1 MLKNYFKVAFRN
13 LIKNKAH
20 SSINIAGLSVGMAVA
35 MMIGLWIWDEWT
47 FDRYNQ
53 DYDHIA
59 QVMQN
64 QKNNGEVFTYG
75 GEPFPLADVLRSKY
89 GSDFKN
95 VVMGFGPRDLT
106 LTIGDKIFTQSGGY
120 FEPAAPELLDLKML
134 RGSRD
139 GLKAPNTILLS
150 ESVAKAYFGDSD
162 PVNQTIRISKDHNVK
177 VTGVYKDLPSN
188 SSLSALGVIATW
200 QILYDAWGLKTR
212 QNPWRMNAFQVYVQL
227 ADHTDLKTVSEK
239 IRDAKK
245 PYMQQSDA
253 MNNSQ
258 LFLHPMRQW
267 HLYSDFK
274 NGVNAGGRIKYV
286 RLYGII
292 GIFVLLLACINFMN
306 LSTARSER
314 RAREVGIR
322 KAIGSLRRQLIY
334 QFFSESLLV
343 TALAFI
349 GALVLVQLMLPFF
362 NAIADKKM
370 TIPWGNPVFW
380 LLGIGFSL
388 ITGLIAGSYPAL
400 YLSSFQ
406 PVKVLKG
413 TFRVGPLAA
422 IPRKILI
429 VLQFTVST
437 VLIIGTIV
445 VFRQIQY
452 AQDRPIGYDR
462 NGLVN
467 VRVNS
472 DVIHDHF
479 DAIRTELLSTG
490 TITAM
495 TESESGTTEYGTGS
509 SGFEWKGKDPGL
521 ATDFPTTAVSY
532 DYGKTISWQLT
543 QGRDFSRDFA
553 TDSAAFIVNEAAVKY
568 MGLKNP
574 IGETVKWFGRNY
586 KIVGVVKD
594 MIVESPYEPVRPFFF
609 YVYDYSHNS
618 VILKIAPTTGAHEA
632 LARIESLFKKF
643 NPSQPF
649 IYRFADAEYAKKF
662 GDEQRIGKL
671 ATFFAALAIFISCLG
686 LFGMA
691 SFIAEQRTK
700 EIGVRK
706 VLGASTVNL
715 WRLLS
720 KEFVVLVTISLLIAT
735 PIAWYCMH
743 NWLQNYRYRTAIDW
757 WIFVVT
763 GMGAV
768 VITLLTV
775 SYQAIRAALA
785 NPVKS
790 LRSE

>member
-47 FDRYNQ
+47 FDRYNR

-59 QVMQN
+59 RVMQN
-64 QKNNGEVFTYG
+64 QKNNGEIFTYG

-134 RGSRD
+134 HGSRD

-227 ADHTDLKTVSEK
+227 ADNADLTTVSSK
-239 IRDAKK
+239 IKDAKR
-245 PYMQQSDA
+245 PYLQPTDA

-258 LFLHPMRQW
+258 LFLHPMKQW

-362 NAIADKKM
+362 NTIADKKM

-413 TFRVGPLAA
+413 SFRVGPLAA
-422 IPRKILI
+422 IPRKVLI

-472 DVIHDHF
+472 DAIHDHF

-490 TITAM
+490 TIIAM
-495 TESESGTTEYGTGS
+495 TESESGTTEYGAGS

-609 YVYDYSHNS
+609 YVYDYSRNS
-618 VILKIAPTTGAHEA
+618 VILKIAPTTGVHEA

-671 ATFFAALAIFISCLG
+671 ATFFAILAIFISCLG

-743 NWLQNYRYRTAIDW
+743 NWLQNYQYRTAIVW

>member
-1 MLKNYFKVAFRN
+1 MFKNYFKIAFRN

-59 QVMQN
+59 LVMQN
-64 QKNNGEVFTYG
+64 QKNNGEIFTYG

-162 PVNQTIRISKDHNVK
+162 PVNQTIRISKDQNVK

-200 QILYDAWGLKTR
+200 QVLYDVWGLKTR

-227 ADHTDLKTVSEK
+227 ANNADLRTVSAK
-239 IRDAKK
+239 IKDAKK
-245 PYMQQSDA
+245 PYLQPADA
-253 MNNSQ
+253 MNKSQ
-258 LFLHPMRQW
+258 LFLHPMKQW

-322 KAIGSLRRQLIY
+322 KAIGSLRLQLIY

-343 TALAFI
+343 TALAFV

-362 NAIADKKM
+362 NTIADKKM
-370 TIPWGNPVFW
+370 TIPWSNPVFW

-422 IPRKILI
+422 IPRKVLI

-495 TESESGTTEYGTGS
+495 TESESGTTEYGAGS

-532 DYGKTISWQLT
+532 DYGKAISWQLT

-553 TDSAAFIVNEAAVKY
+553 TDTAAFIVNEAAVKY

-649 IYRFADAEYAKKF
+649 SYRFADAEYAKKF

-671 ATFFAALAIFISCLG
+671 ATFFAILAIFISCLG

-706 VLGASTVNL
+706 VLGASTFNL

-720 KEFVVLVTISLLIAT
+720 KEFVVLVTLSLVIAIPIS
-735 PIAWYCMH
+735 WYYMH
-743 NWLQNYRYRTAIDW
+743 NWLQNYQYHNAIAW
-757 WIFVVT
+757 WIFVLT
-763 GMGAV
+763 GLGAV
-768 VITLLTV
+768 AITLLTV
-775 SYQAIRAALA
+775 SFQAIKAALA

-790 LRSE
+790 LRAE

>member
-1 MLKNYFKVAFRN
+1 MFRNFFKVAFRN
-13 LIKNKAH
+13 LARNKAH
-20 SSINIAGLSVGMAVA
+20 SFINIAGLSVGMAVA
-35 MMIGLWIWDEWT
+35 MMISLWIWDEWT
-47 FDRYNQ
+47 FDRYNR

-59 QVMQN
+59 RVMQN
-64 QKNNGEVFTYG
+64 QKNNGEIFTYG

-106 LTIGDKIFTQSGGY
+106 LTIGGKIFTQSGGY

-134 RGSRD
+134 HGSRD
-139 GLKAPNTILLS
+139 GLKTPNTILLS

-162 PVNQTIRISKDHNVK
+162 PVNQTIRISKDQNVK

-227 ADHTDLKTVSEK
+227 ADNADLKTVSAK
-239 IRDAKK
+239 IKDAKR
-245 PYMQQSDA
+245 PYLQPADA
-253 MNNSQ
+253 MNKSQ
-258 LFLHPMRQW
+258 LFLQPMRQW
-267 HLYSDFK
+267 HLYSEFK

-286 RLYGII
+286 WLYGII

-322 KAIGSLRRQLIY
+322 KAIGSHRRQLIY

-362 NAIADKKM
+362 NTIADKKM
-370 TIPWGNPVFW
+370 TIPWSSPLFW
-380 LLGIGFSL
+380 LLGIGFSG

-413 TFRVGPLAA
+413 TFRVGPLGL
-422 IPRKILI
+422 IPRKVLI
-429 VLQFTVST
+429 VLQFTVSV

-445 VFRQIQY
+445 VFRQIRY

-462 NGLVN
+462 NGLVD

-472 DVIHDHF
+472 NVIHDHF

-490 TITAM
+490 TLTAM
-495 TESESGTTEYGTGS
+495 TEAESGTTEYGAGS
-509 SGFEWKGKDPGL
+509 SGFEWQGKDPNL
-521 ATDFPTTAVSY
+521 ATPFLTTAVGY
-532 DYGKTISWQLT
+532 DYGRTVNWQLT

-553 TDSAAFIVNEAAVKY
+553 TDSTAFIINEAAVKY
-568 MGLKNP
+568 MGLKSP
-574 IGETVKWFGRNY
+574 VGETITWFGRNL
-586 KIVGVVKD
+586 KVIGVVKD
-594 MIVESPYEPVRPFFF
+594 MIVESPYEPVQPFFF
-609 YVYDYSHNS
+609 YIYDYSHNS
-618 VILKIAPTTGAHEA
+618 VILKIAPTIGVHEA
-632 LARIESLFKKF
+632 LAKIEGTFKRY
-643 NPSQPF
+643 NPAQPF
-649 IYRFADAEYAKKF
+649 NYRFADAEYAKKF

-691 SFIAEQRTK
+691 SYIAEQRTK

-735 PIAWYCMH
+735 PIAWYGMH
-743 NWLQNYRYRTAIDW
+743 NWLQNYQYRTAIDW
-757 WIFVVT
+757 WIFAVT
-763 GMGAV
+763 GLGAV
-768 VITLLTV
+768 MITLFTV

-790 LRSE
+790 LRAE